1 MKIHIFAAMKIVFF
15 NHHIKLSE
23 AIRQVIRTG
32 TVKQSAIFAHS
43 IQKTS
48 QFTRDAMNYIE

>member
-32 TVKQSAIFAHS
+32 TVKQSAILR
-43 IQKTS
+43 T
-48 QFTRDAMNYIE
+48 QFKRHHNLQGMQ